1 MTTRVQKMQLEQSE
15 LREKINARFDDRDA
29 GKELTTEQR
38 AELDTWTKRSQEC
51 EIELRAAIVAEPKIE
66 TTVVDGLDPETRAF
80 NELKSKVKLH
90 RYIGAAIESR
100 SVDGAEAEYCQALK
114 LQTGQ
119 VPLEMFAP
127 PEKRQIETRASTNT
141 DIITTPRPW
150 LDRLFADSAAMALGL
165 TMESVAPGVASHPV
179 TTGGGTP
186 AQRGREEAATAGAWT
201 IGVVDLKPTRMTI
214 HYEFAIEDAAR
225 LPGLEMALTRDMGMA
240 ISEQMDRAIFTGD
253 DGANE
258 NTADI
263 PAISATAGIT
273 AKTITQAD
281 KVKYDK
287 NLEIFVD
294 LLDGVHAE
302 SLNDLMVVA
311 YVGANKLWCST
322 VANATAENDTIKQFL
337 NNNGLTWRTRGNVE
351 LNTANADEAAMIGLG
366 RGIEGAGVVATWE
379 GAQLIRDH
387 YSGAKSGQV
396 QLSLHVLWNYAIV
409 RAANFAKLTF
419 VT

>member
-15 LREKINARFDDRDA
+15 LREKINARFDERDG

-38 AELDTWTKRSQEC
+38 GELDTWTKRSQEC

-127 PEKRQIETRASTNT
+127 PEKRQIEKRATSDA
-141 DIITTPRPW
+141 DIVTTPRPW

-186 AQRGREEAATAGAWT
+186 AQRGREEAAAAGAWT

-225 LPGLEMALTRDMGMA
+225 LPGLEMALTRDCGLA

-273 AKTITQAD
+273 AKTLTQTN
-281 KVKYDK
+281 KVKYAET
-287 NLEIFVD
+287 LGAFVD
-294 LLDGVHAE
+294 LLDGVYAE

-351 LNTANADEAAMIGLG
+351 AATTNNKEAAMIGLG
-366 RGIEGAGVVATWE
+366 RGIEGAGVVATWT

-387 YSGAKSGQV
+387 YSGAKSGTV